1 MLYTVP
7 LSIIKKIYLKELGK
21 ISKLCGLLMMKTADK
36 SVCTLENEHIS
47 CFACF
52 FVQKILDT
60 CLPSIFL
67 ISMRQL
73 PPQYLSEVKIIKG
86 KKKILLRQENCV
98 LEHSGSITSFP
109 LLLLSFV
116 ILSKFFLCIVFPHIH
131 IMFSNTF
138 FFHLS

>member
-1 MLYTVP
+1 MLYTVT

-73 PPQYLSEVKIIKG
+73 PPQHLSEVKIIKG
-86 KKKILLRQENCV
+86 KKNTIRATELCFRTFRFNYQ
-98 LEHSGSITSFP
+98 
-109 LLLLSFV
+109 LSFAPA
-116 ILSKFFLCIVFPHIH
+116 FLCNLEQVPSLYCFP
-131 IMFSNTF
+131 SYTYYV
-138 FFHLS
+138 